1 MGKTYLGNS
10 ESGKYAGDS
19 NTVKPISPLVTDEM
33 INLMPEEAFTPDK
46 VFMDICVKHG
56 EFLISVKKRLMNSAY
71 MKEAFPD
78 EEERLDHIEKY
89 QLFGIAYNEACY
101 WTSKANLYGY
111 ASKYDNIALI
121 KIYEDNGVL
130 KPDEYLERTYKNVAL
145 ARDGG
150 KTFKR
155 YIIDRLIESL
165 KRNEEENKDI
175 LERVNHSM
183 KINTIVGNP
192 PYNSDSYIDFVIQA
206 HEIAEDYVCMITPAK
221 WQAKAGRKNEEF
233 REKIVPYISDI
244 VYYPDC
250 LDIFGIQDASGISYY
265 LIKNVKQDK
274 CRVTNKCVLQSKLNS
289 TEIRDITHE
298 QTLWNIGNQVVE
310 KLKLSGAT
318 TYDFSSVSERK
329 TYTVNV
335 NKQLNISTGSSGV
348 WDWENSCIKDEYIGH
363 GGVLFN
369 QNGNLNVIGKVTL
382 ITPTSD
388 DSSGTSIDL
397 FTSDNLDEC
406 KSFYSWINTKFVRFL
421 ILINIGS
428 LTMMNERGWRFV
440 PDPGEFNHI
449 FTDEELYKKYS
460 LTEKEIDIIESVI
473 KSR

>member
-56 EFLISVKKRLMNSAY
+56 EFLISVKKRLMNSVY

-121 KIYEDNGVL
+121 KIYEDNGIL
-130 KPDEYLERTYKNVAL
+130 KPDAYLEKTYKNVA
-145 ARDGG
+145 AVRDGG

-192 PYNSDSYIDFVIQA
+192 PYNSDSYIDFVVQA
-206 HEIAEDYVCMITPAK
+206 QAIAEDYVCMITPAK

-233 REKIVPYISDI
+233 REKIVPYMSDVI
-244 VYYPDC
+244 FWPDC
-250 LDIFGIQDASGISYY
+250 LDVFAIADSCGISAYVIDKNKQDTCKVVNKCI
-265 LIKNVKQDK
+265 IKNE
-274 CRVTNKCVLQSKLNS
+274 LNS
-289 TEIRDITHE
+289 IKVRDISNG
-298 QTLWNIGNQVVE
+298 QSLWNIGNDIVNSIGQVE
-310 KLKLSGAT
+310 KFK
-318 TYDFSSVSERK
+318 FNEIHERK
-329 TYTVNV
+329 KYTVSINTQSSIMRGFGIKELDEQGKWRIRQDLV
-335 NKQLNISTGSSGV
+335 GNGGAIFDKNNKVVVLGKISILGKDDENISNTSK
-348 WDWENSCIKDEYIGH
+348 CI
-363 GGVLFN
+363 F
-369 QNGNLNVIGKVTL
+369 
-382 ITPTSD
+382 TSD
-388 DSSGTSIDL
+388 DKFEIQ
-397 FTSDNLDEC
+397 
-406 KSFYSWINTKFVRFL
+406 SFLSYIQTKLVSFLVLIGINGLT
-421 ILINIGS
+421 IIND
-428 LTMMNERGWRFV
+428 TTWRFV